1 MRNLVS
7 GIVGVV
13 FGSLWTVNA
22 LLSNP
27 GARAGSS
34 PYAAGQFGAAIFGV
48 VFLAAGVYY
57 LRKGLRE
64 RSR

>member
-13 FGSLWTVNA
+13 FGSLWTLNA
-22 LLSNP
+22 FLNSP
-27 GARAGSS
+27 GSKGESGAYAG
-34 PYAAGQFGAAIFGV
+34 GQFAAAIFGV
-48 VFLAAGVYY
+48 VFLAAGAYY

>member
-13 FGSLWTVNA
+13 LGTMWTLRA
-22 LLSNP
+22 LMAP
-27 GARAGSS
+27 PGSS
-34 PYAAGQFGAAIFGV
+34 GESGAYATGQLVGALFGV
-48 VFLAAGVYY
+48 VFLVAGIFY
-57 LRKGLRE
+57 LRKGMRE